1 MNLKS
6 KIYNKLA
13 SSGSK
18 IKPKEEKDRSS
29 KFIRDLSVHFG
40 FDVTQEID
48 DPLFRMYVSF
58 AMSANDRGRDAA
70 RKLGKYTSIKG
81 KRFLDVGCAYG
92 GFLVAFAEQGASE
105 VVGIDID
112 DSLLK
117 LGRANVSDYD
127 IKARIIN
134 QDLLNDDLP
143 KLIGSFDII
152 TCNDVIEHVSDP
164 IHAILN
170 ISNLLRP
177 GGVLLMVIPNAFY
190 VGFIREDGHFRL
202 PGITLLER
210 DEAKRYYNNIFKG
223 EYTVGHYKPLP
234 FYFYHLMRSGISP
247 KLISAT
253 SITGLTEL
261 KTEFENSIEVLDS
274 FNDSRVDPEIK
285 EKIKIKS
292 KIFEETFN
300 HAMEEL
306 EYKADLGKE
315 IAANRK
321 QEMLIKYGTNFWE
334 VVGFKR

>member
-1 MNLKS
+1 
-6 KIYNKLA
+6 
-13 SSGSK
+13 
-18 IKPKEEKDRSS
+18 
-29 KFIRDLSVHFG
+29 
-40 FDVTQEID
+40 VTQEID

-58 AMSANDRGRDAA
+58 ALSANDRGKDAA
-70 RKLGKYTSIKG
+70 GKLGEYTSIKG

-92 GFLVAFAEQGASE
+92 GFLVAFAEKEASE

-112 DSLLK
+112 ERLLK
-117 LGRANVSDYD
+117 LGRANAFDHN
-127 IKARIIN
+127 IKANIIN

-143 KLIGSFDII
+143 KLIGTFDII
-152 TCNDVIEHVSDP
+152 TCNDVIEHVNDP

-190 VGFIREDGHFRL
+190 VGFLREDGHFRL

-223 EYTVGHYKPLP
+223 EYTVGHYKSLP

-247 KLISAT
+247 KLINAT
-253 SITGLTEL
+253 TITDLTEL
-261 KTEFENSIEVLDS
+261 KAEFENSIKVLDS
-274 FNDSRVDPEIK
+274 FNYRRVDQEIK

-292 KIFEETFN
+292 RIFEGTFN
-300 HAMEEL
+300 NAIEEIL
-306 EYKADLGKE
+306 YEKDLGKE

-321 QEMLIKYGTNFWE
+321 LEMLIKYGTSFWE
-334 VVGFKR
+334 VVGFKQ

>member
-1 MNLKS
+1 MLNLKS
-6 KIYNKLA
+6 KIYNKLV

-18 IKPKEEKDRSS
+18 IKLKINPEENKERSS
-29 KFIRDLSVHFG
+29 KFIRDLSEHFG
-40 FDVTQEID
+40 FDVTKEID
-48 DPLFRMYVSF
+48 DPLFKMYVSF
-58 AMSANDRGRDAA
+58 ALSANDRGRDAA
-70 RKLGKYTSIKG
+70 RKLEKYINIKG

-112 DSLLK
+112 EKLLK
-117 LGRANVSDYD
+117 LGRANVIDYD
-127 IKARIIN
+127 IKANIIN

-143 KLIGSFDII
+143 NLIGTFDII

-170 ISNLLRP
+170 LSDLLRP
-177 GGVLLMVIPNAFY
+177 GGVLFMAIPNAFY

-223 EYTVGHYKPLP
+223 EYTVGHYKSLP

-247 KLISAT
+247 RLISAPT
-253 SITGLTEL
+253 ITDLTEL
-261 KTEFENSIEVLDS
+261 KAEFENSIKVLDS
-274 FNDSRVDPEIK
+274 FNDPRVDPEIK

-300 HAMEEL
+300 HAIEEL
-306 EYKADLGKE
+306 VYSERF
-315 IAANRK
+315 RK
-321 QEMLIKYGTNFWE
+321 RDSCK
-334 VVGFKR
+334 